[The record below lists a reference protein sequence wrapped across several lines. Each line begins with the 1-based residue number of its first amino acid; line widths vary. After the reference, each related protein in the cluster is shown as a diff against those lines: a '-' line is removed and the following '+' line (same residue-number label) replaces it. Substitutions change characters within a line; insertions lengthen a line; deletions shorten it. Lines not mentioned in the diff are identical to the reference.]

1 MILTDDFILYDRHE
15 KINCVAYENQDD
27 FEYEITSQILTSDE
41 DELKEWMSENADK
54 NIFKISTGEKY
65 ENGEFVQCD
74 IVERIHTLE
83 NMYGCFDEESK
94 EHIDAVLQS

>member
-1 MILTDDFILYDRHE
+1 MILTEDFILYDRHE
-15 KINCVAYENQDD
+15 KINAVAYENQEG

-41 DELKEWMSENADK
+41 DELKEWMSENANK

-83 NMYGCFDEESK
+83 NFYGCFDEESK

>member
-1 MILTDDFILYDRHE
+1 MILTEDFILYDRHE
-15 KINCVAYENQDD
+15 KINAVAYENQEG

-41 DELKEWMSENADK
+41 DELKAWMEENANK
-54 NIFKISTGEKY
+54 NIFKISKGEKY

-83 NMYGCFDEESK
+83 NFYGCFDEESK